1 MSTTLKPR
9 TDTVV
14 LFQGDDEAKI
24 RELEARAK
32 ALRSSETV
40 KPPRTQDEPDDY
52 TAAAEAH
59 DEFKR
64 EALTRAVV
72 VTVQALGRKR
82 WRSLVDEHPPRE
94 DAAGDEA
101 FGLNLKTF
109 PDALVPVS
117 IVDPVF
123 DTPADRDDFL
133 DSLSDQQFE
142 AVFWAAFRMNRH
154 GGADPQD
161 FLAARVSSTGTAS

>member
-14 LFQGDDEAKI
+14 LFQGDDDQKI
-24 RELEARAK
+24 RELAARAERLK
-32 ALRSSETV
+32 KSEEMGL
-40 KPPRTQDEPDDY
+40 PRTLGELPEY
-52 TAAAEAH
+52 EIAAREH

-64 EALTRAVV
+64 EATERAVT
-72 VTVQALGRKR
+72 VTVQALRR
-82 WRSLVDEHPPRE
+82 RQWRSLVDEHLPRK
-94 DAAGDEA
+94 DAPVDER
-101 FGLNLKTF
+101 FGVNLKTF
-109 PDALVPVS
+109 PDALVPIS
-117 IVDPVF
+117 ITEPAF

-142 AVFWAAFRMNRH
+142 DVFWAAFGVNRR

-161 FLAARVSSTGTAS
+161 FLVARTSSTGTEN